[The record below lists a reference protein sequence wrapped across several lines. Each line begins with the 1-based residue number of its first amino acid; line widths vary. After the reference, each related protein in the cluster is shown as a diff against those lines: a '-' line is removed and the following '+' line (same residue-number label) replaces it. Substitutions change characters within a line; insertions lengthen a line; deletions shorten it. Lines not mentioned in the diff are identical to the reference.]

1 MPLVSLSGVSAAFG
15 ERKLLDSVNLTVAT
29 RSRVALVGP
38 NGSGKTTLM
47 RIMAGQAAPD
57 SGSVVREK
65 ETRVSYVPQSTPATG
80 MPRDTVGGVSRG
92 ILAAAPAPDS
102 GSEATTLW
110 EEAEKAFVRG
120 ARLVEESAALEELL
134 GALSPDSPDA
144 EALLWKHH
152 ELQEKIESSGYHAR
166 REGMHRVLSGLGFSA
181 DDFSRPCTEFSA
193 GWQMRIAL
201 ARAILE
207 APDILLLDE
216 PTNYLD
222 IEARTWLEEFL
233 SDYGGG
239 LLLVSHD
246 RYFLDVVVS
255 SVAEIYMTRVSVFSG
270 NYSRY
275 EEVRSRELAAL
286 LERWRAQQEEISHI
300 EAFINRFR
308 YNASKA
314 RLVQSRITAL
324 EKMERIEVPPIVKAI
339 HFSFPAPPPSG
350 RLVLSAEGVAKSY
363 AGRPVFAGVGFEVSR
378 GDKLVVVGV
387 NGAGKSTLL
396 RLISGREAPDA
407 GELRWGPRVVPAFY
421 SQENADSWTS
431 EKQVIEELEAAA
443 PTSLVPELRTLL
455 GSFLFRGDD
464 VFKSV
469 AVLSGGERS
478 RLALLLLLL
487 RPANLLILDEPTNHL
502 DIASKD
508 VLLQALQDFPGTVI
522 FVSHDRHFISHL
534 ATAVLEVK
542 GGCARYLPGDYEYY
556 LAKAGRGSDEQELL
570 QSRPAA
576 PRPATVVQQERL
588 EEKRLKSELR
598 TLEKEESLLMQRL
611 EELETERHGIEDSM
625 ARPEVY
631 ENGERMR
638 DLRRE
643 HEENHRQHM
652 EAMAKWEQLDGKSRQ
667 AREKMANLRTDTG
680 SR

>member
-1 MPLVSLSGVSAAFG
+1 
-15 ERKLLDSVNLTVAT
+15 
-29 RSRVALVGP
+29 
-38 NGSGKTTLM
+38 M
-47 RIMAGQAAPD
+47 R
-57 SGSVVREK
+57 
-65 ETRVSYVPQSTPATG
+65 
-80 MPRDTVGGVSRG
+80 
-92 ILAAAPAPDS
+92 
-102 GSEATTLW
+102 
-110 EEAEKAFVRG
+110 
-120 ARLVEESAALEELL
+120 
-134 GALSPDSPDA
+134 
-144 EALLWKHH
+144 
-152 ELQEKIESSGYHAR
+152 
-166 REGMHRVLSGLGFSA
+166 GMHRVLTGLGFSSE
-181 DDFSRPCTEFSA
+181 DFARPCTAFSA

-222 IEARTWLEEFL
+222 IEARTWLEGFL
-233 SDYGGG
+233 SEFPGG

-255 SVAEIYMTRVSVFSG
+255 AVAEIYMTRVSVFNG
-270 NYSRY
+270 NYSHY
-275 EEVRSRELAAL
+275 EEVRSRELEAL
-286 LERWRAQQEEISHI
+286 MERWRAQQEEISHI

-314 RLVQSRITAL
+314 RLVQSRITML
-324 EKMERIEVPPIVKAI
+324 SKIERIEIPPIVKSI
-339 HFSFPAPPPSG
+339 HFAFPPPPSSG
-350 RLVLSAEGVAKSY
+350 RRVLAAEGLAKSY
-363 AGRPVFAGVGFEVSR
+363 SGRRVFGGVGFEVSR

-396 RLISGREAPDA
+396 RIVSGREAPDA
-407 GELRWGPRVVPAFY
+407 GALQWGTGVVPAFY

-431 EKQVIEELEAAA
+431 DRQVIEELESAA
-443 PTSLVPELRTLL
+443 PTSLIPELRTLL

-502 DIASKD
+502 DLASKD
-508 VLLQALQDFPGTVI
+508 VLLNALRDFPGTVI

-542 GGCARYLPGDYEYY
+542 DGCARYLPGDYEYY
-556 LAKAGRGSDEQELL
+556 LSKAEPGAGVAARS
-570 QSRPAA
+570 PAGGG
-576 PRPATVVQQERL
+576 PATAVQRERT

-598 TLEKEESLLMQRL
+598 ALEREEAVLVQRL
-611 EELETERHGIEDSM
+611 ESLESERHGIEESM

-631 ENGERMR
+631 ANGERMKE
-638 DLRRE
+638 LRRE
-643 HEENHRQHM
+643 HEENHDRHAAAM
-652 EAMAKWEQLDGKSRQ
+652 EQWETVEARSRE
-667 AREKMANLRTDTG
+667 AREKIANLRTDTA